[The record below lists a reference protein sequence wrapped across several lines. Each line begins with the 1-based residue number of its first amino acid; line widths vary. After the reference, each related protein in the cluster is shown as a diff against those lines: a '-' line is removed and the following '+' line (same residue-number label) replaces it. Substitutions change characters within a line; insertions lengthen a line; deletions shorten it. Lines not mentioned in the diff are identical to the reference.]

1 MGRFVRPYAWVSFFL
16 VITVVLPVAM
26 ELAVPLALGYVI
38 DQGIVTG
45 DMQAILRGTAVM
57 LVLAFAGAVATLGQ
71 GVCRALLSQ
80 GLAYDMRND
89 LFAHIQT
96 FSFANLD
103 QMQTGQLMTRI
114 SSDVDLVR
122 MFIGNGLALILRF
135 GLMII
140 GSMIML
146 FIIDWQLA
154 LIILVLMPLA
164 ILVIWLVLRMARPIF
179 VIVQEKLSNLN
190 TVVQENLS
198 GAQVVKAFVR
208 ERFEIGQFQT
218 NNEAYMEQH
227 IKVGQLMAI
236 ASPTLNLITNIGLV
250 AVIWFGG
257 LSVIS
262 GRLSIGELVAFIN
275 YLLIGMAPVMMLGN
289 MLTMVSQAE
298 TSSTRIW
305 EVLDTRPKIREV
317 TKPHSAPTLSG
328 AVAFSGVSFRYN
340 GGVSG
345 LHDSVSGNGRRGGGL
360 DVLNKVSF
368 SVTPGQRV
376 ALLGATG
383 SGKSSLINLIPRFYD
398 ADDGQV
404 SIDGIDIRQWDLQT
418 LRRQVGVVLQ
428 QTTLFTGTVRE
439 NIAFGRPGASMAEVV
454 AAAKAAQAHDFI
466 NRMPQGY
473 DSPIVERGANLS
485 GGQKQRVAIARALL
499 ISPGILILDDSTSAV
514 DMETEAKIQEAL
526 ETLMQNST
534 TFIVA
539 QRINTVLNADQILV
553 LEHGRIAAQGTHTQ
567 LMKTSTIY
575 QEIYHSQLGNNHQT
589 NDLMTGND
597 TTNNYPARNGEANDT
612 QSSGGVTHE

>member
-1 MGRFVRPYAWVSFFL
+1 MGRFVRPYSWVSFFL
-16 VITVVLPVAM
+16 VITVILPVAM
-26 ELAVPLALGYVI
+26 ELGVPRALGYVI
-38 DQGIVTG
+38 DQGIVPG

-57 LVLAFAGAVATLGQ
+57 LILALAGAIATLGQ

-80 GLAYDMRND
+80 GLAYDMRNN

-154 LIILVLMPLA
+154 LIILILMPLA
-164 ILVIWLVLRMARPIF
+164 VFVIWLVLRIAQPLF
-179 VIVQEKLSNLN
+179 TIVQEKLSILN

-208 ERFEIGQFQT
+208 ERFEIRRFQVI
-218 NNEAYMEQH
+218 NEDYMVQH
-227 IKVGQLMAI
+227 IKVGQVMAV
-236 ASPTLNLITNIGLV
+236 ALPVLTLITNLGLV

-257 LSVIS
+257 LSTVS

-275 YLLIGMAPVMMLGN
+275 YLLIGMAPVMVLGN
-289 MLTMVSQAE
+289 MLTMVSRAE
-298 TSSTRIW
+298 TSSERIW
-305 EVLDTRPKIREV
+305 ELLDTRPAISQ
-317 TKPHSAPTLSG
+317 TSTPHAPQSIDG
-328 AVAFSGVSFRYN
+328 AVTFSAVSFHYN
-340 GGVSG
+340 GGVSH
-345 LHDSVSGNGRRGGGL
+345 LHDSPLGRGRNTGSL

-368 SVTPGQRV
+368 SVNPGQRV

-383 SGKSSLINLIPRFYD
+383 SGKTSLVNLIPRFYD

-404 SIDGIDIRQWDLQT
+404 NIDGIDIRQWDLQT
-418 LRRQVGVVLQ
+418 LRQKIGVVLQ
-428 QTTLFTGTVRE
+428 QTTLFTGTVRD
-439 NIAFGRPGASMAEVV
+439 NIAYGRPDASMAEVV

-466 NRMPQGY
+466 LRMPEGY
-473 DSPIVERGANLS
+473 SSQVVERGANLS
-485 GGQKQRVAIARALL
+485 GGQKQRIAIARALL

-526 ETLMQNST
+526 QVLMQKRT
-534 TFIVA
+534 TFIIA
-539 QRINTVLNADQILV
+539 QRINTVLNADQILI
-553 LEHGRIAAQGTHTQ
+553 LEHGRIITQGTHKQ
-567 LMKTSTIY
+567 LMETSNIY
-575 QEIYHSQLGNNHQT
+575 QEIYHSQLGNDQ
-589 NDLMTGND
+589 
-597 TTNNYPARNGEANDT
+597 
-612 QSSGGVTHE
+612 

>member
-1 MGRFVRPYAWVSFFL
+1 MSSLRRMGRFVRPYTWVSFFL
-16 VITVVLPVAM
+16 VITVILPVAM
-26 ELAVPLALGYVI
+26 ELAVPRVLGFVI
-38 DQGIVTG
+38 DQGIIPG

-57 LVLAFAGAVATLGQ
+57 LILAFAGAVATLGQ

-80 GLAYDMRND
+80 GLAYDMRSD

-122 MFIGNGLALILRF
+122 QFIGHGLALILRF

-154 LIILVLMPLA
+154 LIILVIMPLA
-164 ILVIWLVLRMARPIF
+164 VFIIWLVLRVAQPLF
-179 VIVQEKLSNLN
+179 TIVQEKLSKLN

-208 ERFEIGQFQT
+208 ERFEIGRFQSI
-218 NNEAYMEQH
+218 NSEYMDQH
-227 IKVGQLMAI
+227 IKVGRIMAI
-236 ASPTLNLITNIGLV
+236 ALPVLTLITNLGLV

-257 LSVIS
+257 LSTIN
-262 GRLSIGELVAFIN
+262 GRLSLGELVAFIN
-275 YLLIGMAPVMMLGN
+275 YLLIGMAPVMILGN

-298 TSSTRIW
+298 ASSSRIW
-305 EVLDTRPKIREV
+305 ELLDTRPIIRQAV
-317 TKPHSAPTLSG
+317 APHKAPTISG
-328 AVAFSGVSFRYN
+328 AVTFSAVSFKYD
-340 GGVSG
+340 GVAST
-345 LHDSVSGNGRRGGGL
+345 LHDSVSGSSRNTGGL
-360 DVLNKVSF
+360 DVLNKISF
-368 SVTPGQRV
+368 NVTPGQRV

-383 SGKSSLINLIPRFYD
+383 SGKSSLVNLIPRFYD

-418 LRRQVGVVLQ
+418 LRQQIGVVLQ
-428 QTTLFTGTVRE
+428 QTTLFSGTVRD
-439 NIAFGRPGASMAEVV
+439 NIAFGRPGASMPEVA

-466 NRMPQGY
+466 LRMPEGY
-473 DSPIVERGANLS
+473 DSQVVERGANLS
-485 GGQKQRVAIARALL
+485 GGQKQRIAIARALL
-499 ISPGILILDDSTSAV
+499 ISPAILILDDSTSAV
-514 DMETEAKIQEAL
+514 DMETEAKIQKAL
-526 ETLMQNST
+526 ETLMQDRT

-539 QRINTVLNADQILV
+539 QRINTVLNASQIIV
-553 LEHGRIAAQGTHTQ
+553 LEHGRIAAQGTHKQ
-567 LMKTSTIY
+567 LIETNKIY
-575 QEIYHSQLGNNHQT
+575 QEIYHSQLGNDQ
-589 NDLMTGND
+589 
-597 TTNNYPARNGEANDT
+597 
-612 QSSGGVTHE
+612 